1 MTFVPVV
8 LPGVYRPISDTALL
22 ASLLGEVAPGR
33 RRGLDL
39 CTGTGVLAVGA
50 ALAGTLEVE
59 AVDIDRRAVWNA
71 RLNARRARTRV
82 RVHRGDLDAPVRGR
96 RFDLITSNPPYLP
109 AAPGTREVARWD
121 AGEDGRRVLDRIC
134 DALPGLLAPG
144 GTALIVQS
152 SFADAEAT
160 ADRLRGCGLDVT
172 LAASHRG
179 PPGPIATGRTAELAA
194 RGLLA
199 ADGLEELVVLRADEV
214 SESGRSGTPPPPCR
228 VGPSS
233 YARSS
238 TRSPARG
245 STAS

>member
-22 ASLLGEVAPGR
+22 ASLLDEVAPGR
-33 RRGLDL
+33 RRALDL
-39 CTGTGVLAVGA
+39 CTGTGVLAIRA
-50 ALAGTLEVE
+50 ALAGAHTVE
-59 AVDIDRRAVWNA
+59 AVDVDRRAVWNA
-71 RLNARRARTRV
+71 RLNARRAQTRV
-82 RVHRGDLDAPVRGR
+82 RVHHGDLDAPVQGR

-109 AAPGTREVARWD
+109 ATSGAREVRRWD
-121 AGEDGRRVLDRIC
+121 AGADGRRVLDRIC
-134 DALPGLLAPG
+134 DALPALLAPG

-152 SFADAEAT
+152 SFADADAT
-160 ADRLRGCGLDVT
+160 AERLRASGVEVT

-179 PPGPIATGRTAELAA
+179 PPGPIAAARADELRA
-194 RGLLA
+194 RGLLPP
-199 ADGLEELVVLRADEV
+199 DGTEELVVLRADEV
-214 SESGRSGTPPPPCR
+214 SDCARVGMRHVRCT